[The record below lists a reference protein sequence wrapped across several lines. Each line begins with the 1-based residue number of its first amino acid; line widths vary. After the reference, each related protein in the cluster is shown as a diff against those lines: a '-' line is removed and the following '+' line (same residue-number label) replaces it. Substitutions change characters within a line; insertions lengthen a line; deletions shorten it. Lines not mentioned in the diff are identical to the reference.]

1 MKRIFY
7 CFLLLIF
14 ACGCE
19 KIQPLTGE
27 NGIYID
33 QKLVSNLGS
42 AFAGGTRCDLY
53 QDEYSSALDPG
64 MVGSM
69 DNAYVILHV
78 NPDVSQ
84 IEINNLPS
92 IDKLQILLDHG
103 EYNGGNENVLSVKI
117 FKYAVSIIREGQE
130 TGGESQINI
139 RIVLKDNR
147 TIDIVYSGVVL
158 FGYFV

>member
-53 QDEYSSALDPG
+53 QDEYSSALDPE
-64 MVGSM
+64 MVGAK
-69 DNAYVILHV
+69 DKAYVFLHA

-117 FKYAVSIIREGQE
+117 FNYSVSVNRDGE
-130 TGGESQINI
+130 TEESRINI